1 MTIIVRLI
9 FSLALSCCTLLNQ
22 AWAQATTP
30 ASSQQTPPTSP
41 TPAAAPNATPAP
53 ATGIE
58 GERIAL
64 FSDRIP
70 SDQIV
75 TLDAGG
81 DKFQGWHIADLTGQ
95 PLGAVIILPDSGH
108 VPSWPFT
115 AAALVDDLPLHG
127 WSVLSIE
134 LPAPAPAQPEPE
146 AQTSAGKS
154 APTSALAPTTN
165 AAPSAA
171 TNPATPAPAPA
182 AASSTP
188 LAIEPQTQARISA
201 AIKYFAEQNQR
212 NIVLIGFGSGAIR
225 AAETLKDIAATN
237 TATPA
242 DTTPITALVMI
253 APQQQIEGIE
263 LDLPKLLPLT
273 GIPTLDMVLDSDQQT
288 RTDTEARRRGVLHQR
303 TRIYTRLE
311 LPPINSASDAQHSGM
326 VKRVR
331 AWLQKNAYPK
341 PKPAEKKT
349 QTPPV
354 PQQ

>member
-134 LPAPAPAQPEPE
+134 LPAPAPAESKPD
-146 AQTSAGKS
+146 AQTPPEKPA
-154 APTSALAPTTN
+154 TTN
-165 AAPSAA
+165 TPAAASTAPSAA
-171 TNPATPAPAPA
+171 TSPASPAPTPAPTAP
-182 AASSTP
+182 TP
-188 LAIEPQTQARISA
+188 PAIELQTQARIST

-253 APQQQIEGIE
+253 APQQQIGGVE

-273 GIPTLDMVLDSDQQT
+273 GTPALDMVLDSELQARADA
-288 RTDTEARRRGVLHQR
+288 EARRRAVLHQR

-311 LPPINSASDAQHSGM
+311 LSPINNASDAQHSGM

-331 AWLQKNAYPK
+331 TWLQKNAYPK